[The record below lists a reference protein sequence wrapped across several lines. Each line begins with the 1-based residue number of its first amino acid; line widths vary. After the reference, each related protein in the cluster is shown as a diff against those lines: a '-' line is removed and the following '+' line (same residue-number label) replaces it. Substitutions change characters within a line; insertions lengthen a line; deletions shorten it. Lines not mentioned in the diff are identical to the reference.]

1 MKPALDFKN
10 PDWFAEEDIN
20 IFRDAAFEFYS
31 RECAPH
37 SERWREQGIVD
48 RETWNLAGKMGMLCT
63 SIPEEYGGGGGD
75 YRHEMIVM
83 EEMIR
88 AKVDGFGISLHNAI
102 VAPYILHYGTEE
114 QKRNWLPR
122 MATGELVGAIAMTE
136 PGTGSDLQGVKTR
149 ARKSGNGYVL
159 NGSKTFITNGG
170 TANLIIVV
178 AKTGEEDGAK
188 GVSLMVV
195 ETDGADGFKRGRNL
209 DKIGG
214 HAQDTSELFF
224 EDVQGD
230 LWNPTSVVQILD
242 TVRAFFNL
250 PQTPGFSLEKANL
263 KIKLVPD
270 CSGGPCSGGPLT
282 VDYTMHQVADTSC
295 SCVSIIGCGSITVN
309 VHCGICPADCQ
320 DGGLVFTGFD
330 SQRLNY
336 GLPDNNDDGLPDG
349 FGSIDMTKVRTKYL
363 MLRDT
368 LFTRFHGYVDTTAA
382 NPTWAEGFAQST
394 ITRGNVLTAVSYE
407 VRIVDASTNTV
418 YTCPLAAPTIVT
430 MGTTRSFSYDL
441 DTAALSGCLPPG
453 FVYEVDDSVEVTAIY
468 VVSANPGGIV
478 QGQTIT
484 NVFAL

>member
-63 SIPEEYGGGGGD
+63 SMPEEYGGGGGD

-224 EDVQGD
+224 EDVQ
-230 LWNPTSVVQILD
+230 LPATSLLGSEEGQGFVQLMQQ
-242 TVRAFFNL
+242 L
-250 PQTPGFSLEKANL
+250 PQERLNIAVQGVATMEYALRETISYVKERHAFKKPLIAFQNTQF
-263 KIKLVPD
+263 KLAE
-270 CSGGPCSGGPLT
+270 CKT
-282 VDYTMHQVADTSC
+282 KTTIAK
-295 SCVSIIGCGSITVN
+295 
-309 VHCGICPADCQ
+309 
-320 DGGLVFTGFD
+320 VFTYDCAAKLLKGELDAGTASMAKYWVSDTENEMIDECLQLFGGYGYMNEYPIARMWTD
-330 SQRLNY
+330 ARVQRIY
-336 GLPDNNDDGLPDG
+336 GGTNEIMKLL
-349 FGSIDMTKVRTKYL
+349 IARTL
-363 MLRDT
+363 
-368 LFTRFHGYVDTTAA
+368 
-382 NPTWAEGFAQST
+382 
-394 ITRGNVLTAVSYE
+394 
-407 VRIVDASTNTV
+407 
-418 YTCPLAAPTIVT
+418 
-430 MGTTRSFSYDL
+430 
-441 DTAALSGCLPPG
+441 
-453 FVYEVDDSVEVTAIY
+453 
-468 VVSANPGGIV
+468 
-478 QGQTIT
+478 
-484 NVFAL
+484 